1 MGRKD
6 NSRYT
11 QAPNP
16 THKAQAPSEARTR
29 PDFYR
34 GQPHLQHETESYHG
48 TVICARC
55 HAIWD
60 GKKRWH
66 LNEDEFQEL
75 SKDDAIEQVVCPG
88 CLQIEDGRYDGQVVL
103 KSPLIPDNEEAIL
116 GLIRNTE
123 AQIRENNPLARIAGL
138 TVNGETIEVLTITP
152 FLAERIGKELQKAY
166 HGTLEIKQLDRARFK
181 RVMWI
186 RED

>member
-11 QAPNP
+11 N
-16 THKAQAPSEARTR
+16 APSPTKRTHAPPEARTR
-29 PDFYR
+29 PDYR
-34 GQPHLQHETESYHG
+34 QGLPHIQHDVDAFNG
-48 TVICARC
+48 TVICMRC

-60 GKKRWH
+60 GNKRWH
-66 LNEDEFQEL
+66 LDEEEFQQLREN
-75 SKDDAIEQVVCPG
+75 SEIEQVVCPG

-103 KSPLIPDNEEAIL
+103 TSPLIPKNEEAIL
-116 GLIRNTE
+116 GLIYNTE
-123 AQIRENNPLARIAGL
+123 EQIRSNNPLARIAGL
-138 TVNGETIEVLTITP
+138 TVKGETIEVLTITP

-181 RVMWI
+181 RVMWY